1 MGADIRSGMP
11 VLSLFH
17 PDLPESAPLVGRED
31 EASWDSLY
39 PKAEMLFAAV
49 VIPRLSRS
57 WLIP

>member
-17 PDLPESAPLVGRED
+17 PDLPQPALLAGRED

-39 PKAEMLFAAV
+39 PK
-49 VIPRLSRS
+49 R
-57 WLIP
+57 